1 YNIVVATSIMEE
13 GIDFQSLQ
21 LVISMNPPTSVRA
34 LVQIR
39 GRARRK
45 GSHFVI
51 LCSSEE
57 EVEKLNRLQIQE
69 KNMQAAAKMCIE
81 EDRKCSMQA

>member
-1 YNIVVATSIMEE
+1 
-13 GIDFQSLQ
+13 
-21 LVISMNPPTSVRA
+21 MNPPTSLRA

-45 GSHFVI
+45 NSHFVI

-57 EVEKLNRLQIQE
+57 EVEKFETLQLQE
-69 KNMQAAAKMCIE
+69 KNMQAAAKRCVE
-81 EDRKCSMQA
+81 EDRKAGQQK